1 MGFSL
6 CPDPMKKITQQPSSI
21 RGFAAHVQRH
31 DVRPR
36 QGLRKGR
43 RRPAQLRARAQGMGG
58 RLAAQ
63 QRQQGA
69 EHEIEGAQGAHLG
82 TSWS

>member
-1 MGFSL
+1 
-6 CPDPMKKITQQPSSI
+6 
-21 RGFAAHVQRH
+21 
-31 DVRPR
+31 
-36 QGLRKGR
+36 
-43 RRPAQLRARAQGMGG
+43 MGG

-82 TSWS
+82 VNELVMFGYVWIIWMCFLWLDSLAFFASDVSGKVRSDRGQAGMVHEVRS